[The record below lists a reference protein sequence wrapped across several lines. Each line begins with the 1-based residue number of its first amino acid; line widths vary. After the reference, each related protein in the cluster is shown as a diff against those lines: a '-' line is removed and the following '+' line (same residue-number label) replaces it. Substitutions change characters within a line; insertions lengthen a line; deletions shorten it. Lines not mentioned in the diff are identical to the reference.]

1 MKKVFAI
8 ILVLMVA
15 AALAVPAMAD
25 EEKTVTTSV
34 TVPTTTT
41 GPIVKAKW
49 ELQVDSLPASFPDFV
64 EAEWFNIDHKWY
76 ISGTPVDFGGTVD
89 GDADEATAGTQVLAT
104 PGTLSAV
111 CPDPAV
117 VPVPGESY
125 VAYFAV
131 IEYKGSAQEAWVN
144 VYHPN
149 AIRCINLSGSPCVQV
164 DDEWCGSFKYQNSL
178 YNLRDFLAAN
188 SGTPTS
194 ELQLTMWQDVV
205 SELGF
210 FTDGGLVTLASG
222 NPTDVIADIEEE
234 LMENLAD
241 IWIGYGE
248 LNTHQPAGDYTVE
261 VKARVQTAY
270 TETPLENI
278 MQYLEL
284 VSFRTDFDGIDY
296 GSVSEGLCDG
306 AYGDGF
312 PGPIPGAMC
321 TPLKPT
327 VWNNG
332 NTYIQMRVAQDDM
345 GFGKSNDVWDVGYK
359 ARVGSGNEADYT
371 AYDPA
376 CYTSDLDGSTPTIPL
391 LAVPLI
397 MCTPT
402 KMDFQICPIKS
413 GGITDPFEGYMLLEA
428 DQIPFEPCGQENGP

>member
-15 AALAVPAMAD
+15 AALAVPATAD
-25 EEKTVTTSV
+25 EEKTVTTEV

-49 ELQVDSLPASFPDFV
+49 ELQVTSLPQNFPDFTSNK
-64 EAEWFNIDHKWY
+64 WFKMNNKWY
-76 ISGTPVDFGGTVD
+76 VSSTPVDFGGTVD

-104 PGTLSAV
+104 PGTLSAA
-111 CPDPAV
+111 CPDPNV
-117 VPVPGESY
+117 VPAPGKSY
-125 VAYFAV
+125 VAFFAV
-131 IEYKGSAQEAWVN
+131 IEYKGATQEAWAN

-149 AIRCINLSGSPCVQV
+149 AIRCINLSGSPCTQV

-188 SGTPTS
+188 SGTATS
-194 ELQLTMWQDVV
+194 ELQGDMWDDVV

-210 FTDGGLVTLASG
+210 VADGGLVTLAPGTPSV
-222 NPTDVIADIEEE
+222 VIADIEEE
-234 LMENLAD
+234 LQQDDAD

-261 VKARVQTAY
+261 VKARIQNAY
-270 TETPLENI
+270 TETPLENT

-296 GSVSEGLCDG
+296 GEVSEGLCLG
-306 AYGDGF
+306 AKGDGF
-312 PGPIPGAMC
+312 PNSIPGAMC
-321 TPLKPT
+321 TPEEPT

-345 GFGKSNDVWDVGYK
+345 GFGKSNGVWDVGYK

-371 AYDPA
+371 PYDPA
-376 CYTSDLDGSTPTIPL
+376 CYVGELNENTPTEPL
-391 LAVPLI
+391 LAVPII

-413 GGITDPFEGYMLLEA
+413 GGNADFTGYMLLEA
-428 DQIPFEPCGQENGP
+428 DQIPFEPCDQSNGP